1 MDQGGNIYNEIIQR
15 LTKIEVKLDNVEGI
29 KKDVDQTKLDINSL
43 KIKDEEQQNMIEE
56 LKDKNQWMTRTI
68 IAGLI
73 TAAIG
78 IIVCY
83 IKIGLGI

>member
-15 LTKIEVKLDNVEGI
+15 LTKIEVKLDNLEGI

-73 TAAIG
+73 TS
-78 IIVCY
+78 
-83 IKIGLGI
+83 L